1 MSESAR
7 ERKPSPQVKTI
18 EADLATTRGRMG
30 ETLEELGARLNPD
43 RLKQQAMDTVREAT
57 IGKVQTMARNTMDT
71 ATKAGR
77 AVTDVVRENPI
88 PIAMIAAGIGWLFWN
103 SRSGSNAAPQAARI
117 GTRSRPTVN
126 RAETGSYSKEA
137 VNEEAGLVETVRTKA
152 GEVVSAAQG
161 VAHKATE
168 GASHLASGVAENVQ
182 AQSTKVANVFQASP
196 LAIGA
201 IAAAVGLA
209 AGFMVPSTQK
219 EGELVGEARDN
230 LVGKVREVVHEKT
243 EQIQH
248 VAQRVISEVRST
260 ATEAAR
266 QEGLTG

>member
-7 ERKPSPQVKTI
+7 GGKPSPQVKTI
-18 EADLATTRGRMG
+18 EADLATTRERMG

-57 IGKVQTMARNTMDT
+57 IGKVQTMARNTMDQ

-88 PIAMIAAGIGWLFWN
+88 PIAMIAAGIGWLVWN
-103 SRSGSNAAPQAARI
+103 SRSRSNAAPQAARI
-117 GTRSRPTVN
+117 GTGSRPPVN
-126 RAETGSYSKEA
+126 RAGTGSYRAA
-137 VNEEAGLVETVRTKA
+137 VNEEAGVVETVRTKA

-182 AQSTKVANVFQASP
+182 AQSTKVANVFQTSP

-209 AGFMVPSTQK
+209 AGFMVPSTHK
-219 EGELVGEARDN
+219 EGELLGEARDN
-230 LVGKVREVVHEKT
+230 LVGKARELVHEKT

-248 VAQRVISEVRST
+248 VAQRVVSEVRST